1 MSEQLM
7 QSIVPLLV
15 IVPLLGAAL
24 TLTVAG
30 KRRLQGYIT
39 FGALIAVAVIGAIT
53 MVYVATHGPIA
64 VAVGG
69 WEAPYGIVLLADSL
83 SALLVTVSA
92 LVLLAVLVFSVGQGL
107 ADGDQ
112 EAPVSIFY
120 PSYLV
125 LGAGVFDA
133 FIANDLFNLYVAFEI
148 LLVASYVLLTMGGTE
163 QRIRAGV
170 TYIVV
175 SLVSSVLFLTAIGM
189 IYAAT
194 GTVSMA
200 QLAGRIA
207 ELDPR
212 VQLVLNLLLLI
223 AFGIKAAI
231 FPLSF
236 WLPDSY
242 PTAPAP
248 VTAVFAG
255 LLTKV
260 GIYAI
265 LRTQTLVFVSS
276 DINSVLM
283 VVAGLTLIVGIL
295 GAISQRDIK
304 RILSFTLVSHIGY
317 LLFGVAINT
326 ELGFT
331 ATVYYIV
338 HHIVVQTAMFL
349 VVGMIERFG
358 GTTSLDKL
366 GGLLRS
372 RPLLAVL
379 AFITMLNLGGIPPF
393 SGFLGKVGLFT
404 AALHEGQPLHY
415 AVVGIGTLT
424 SLLTL
429 YVLVRV
435 WSIAFWR
442 PKAAINSKSAAPKIL
457 DNLVAAPNVAP
468 QQESREI
475 PRLMTGATIGMVAVS
490 VLLTVFAGP
499 LVRYAA
505 GAGAA
510 LADPTMQISWYQEP
524 GSSQEAP

>member
-1 MSEQLM
+1 MNAL
-7 QSIVPLLV
+7 VPLMV
-15 IVPLLGAAL
+15 IVPLFGAAL
-24 TLTVAG
+24 ALVFAKKRRVQSAITLVALITVAVLG
-30 KRRLQGYIT
+30 
-39 FGALIAVAVIGAIT
+39 FVT
-53 MVYVATHGPIA
+53 MLWVDQHGPL
-64 VAVGG
+64 VMAVGG
-69 WEAPYGIVLLADSL
+69 WHPPYGIVLFVDRL
-83 SALLVTVSA
+83 SALLVTTSA
-92 LVLLAVLVFSVGQGL
+92 IVLLAVLVFSIGQGL
-107 ADGDQ
+107 SDGDS

-175 SLVSSVLFLTAIGM
+175 SLISSVLFLSALGV

-200 QLAGRIA
+200 QLSARIA
-207 ELDPR
+207 DLDAQT
-212 VQLVLNLLLLI
+212 QLLLNFMLLI

-265 LRTQTLVFVSS
+265 LRTQTLLFVHS
-276 DINSVLM
+276 DINNVLM
-283 VVAGLTLIVGIL
+283 VIAGITLLVGIL
-295 GAISQRDIK
+295 GALSQRDIK

-317 LLFGVAINT
+317 LLFGVALNSD
-326 ELGFT
+326 LGFG

-338 HHIVVQTAMFL
+338 HHIVVQTTMFL
-349 VVGMIERFG
+349 VVGLIERAG
-358 GTTSLDKL
+358 GATSLDRL
-366 GGLLRS
+366 GGLLQKA
-372 RPLLAVL
+372 PLVAVL
-379 AFITMLNLGGIPPF
+379 TFITMLNLGGIPPF
-393 SGFLGKVGLFT
+393 SGFIGKIGLFT
-404 AALHEGQPLHY
+404 AAADSGEMLDYVLM
-415 AVVGIGTLT
+415 GIGVLV

-429 YVLVRV
+429 YVLVRMWNV
-435 WSIAFWR
+435 AFWR
-442 PKAAINSKSAAPKIL
+442 PKNTDSADATITVLQRLVEAPHTS
-457 DNLVAAPNVAP
+457 V
-468 QQESREI
+468 QQSREV
-475 PRLMTGATIGMVAVS
+475 PTLMKGATVGMVLVC
-490 VLLTVFAGP
+490 LTLTVFAGP
-499 LVRYAA
+499 LVRYAQQA
-505 GAGAA
+505 GQVLQDPAKQAA
-510 LADPTMQISWYQEP
+510 WYFDNPATE
-524 GSSQEAP
+524 EAP

>member
-1 MSEQLM
+1 MSA
-7 QSIVPLLV
+7 IVPLLV

-24 TLTVAG
+24 ALMCAG
-30 KRRLQGYIT
+30 KRRMQGVIT
-39 FGALIAVAVIGAIT
+39 LGALITVAILGAIT
-53 MVYVATHGPIA
+53 VVSAHLYGPLA

-69 WEAPYGIVLLADSL
+69 WEAPYGIVLLADRT
-83 SALLVTVSA
+83 SALLITVSA
-92 LVLLAVLVFSVGQGL
+92 LVLLAVLIFSIGQGI
-107 ADGDQ
+107 ADGD
-112 EAPVSIFY
+112 EDTPVSIFY

-133 FIANDLFNLYVAFEI
+133 FLANDLFNLYVAFEI

-175 SLVSSVLFLTAIGM
+175 SLVSSVLFLAAIGV
-189 IYAAT
+189 IYAAC

-200 QLAGRIA
+200 QLTARIA
-207 ELDPR
+207 ALDPQI
-212 VQLVLNLLLLI
+212 QLILNFMLLI

-265 LRTQTLVFVSS
+265 LRTQTLVFSTS
-276 DINSVLM
+276 DINNVLLII
-283 VVAGLTLIVGIL
+283 AAITLLVGIL
-295 GAISQRDIK
+295 GALSQRDIK

-317 LLFGVAINT
+317 LLMGVALNSA
-326 ELGFT
+326 LGFG

-349 VVGMIERFG
+349 VVGLIERFG
-358 GTTSLDKL
+358 GTTSLDRL
-366 GGLLRS
+366 GGLLGKS
-372 RPLLAVL
+372 TLLGVL
-379 AFITMLNLGGIPPF
+379 TFITMLNISGIPPF
-393 SGFLGKVGLFT
+393 SGFIGKIGLFT
-404 AALHEGQPLHY
+404 AAAADGRPLHY
-415 AVVGIGTLT
+415 FVIAIGTAV

-435 WSIAFWR
+435 WNIAFWR
-442 PKAAINSKSAAPKIL
+442 TPQPADSSGQKIL
-457 DNLVAAPNVAP
+457 ENLVAAPNHAP
-468 QQESREI
+468 RRVRET
-475 PRLMTGATIGMVAVS
+475 PNLMTGATIGMVAFS
-490 VLLTVFAGP
+490 LLLTVFAGP
-499 LVRYAA
+499 LIAYAQKA
-505 GAGAA
+505 GEV
-510 LADPTMQISWYQEP
+510 LQDPARTASWYFNNPETE
-524 GSSQEAP
+524 EAP